1 LRPFDVPPVKK
12 EDSDMPLRPI
22 GCALIVGGLIAGS
35 PALATELLVS
45 DTQNDRSPLAPRYT
59 AEESKAMGAEAD
71 RRARK
76 AQRKWDLRLN
86 KISGSIC
93 DGC

>member
-1 LRPFDVPPVKK
+1 MTLRPAWC
-12 EDSDMPLRPI
+12 L
-22 GCALIVGGLIAGS
+22 LIAGGLIAGS
-35 PALATELLVS
+35 PALAKELRVP
-45 DTQNDRSPLAPRYT
+45 DTSPVAPRYT

-71 RRARK
+71 RQARL

>member
-1 LRPFDVPPVKK
+1 MTLR
-12 EDSDMPLRPI
+12 LAW
-22 GCALIVGGLIAGS
+22 CLLIVGGLIAGS
-35 PALATELLVS
+35 PALAKELRVPDIS
-45 DTQNDRSPLAPRYT
+45 TDRSPVAPRYT

-71 RRARK
+71 RQARL

-93 DGC
+93 NGC

>member
-1 LRPFDVPPVKK
+1 MLRPAWY
-12 EDSDMPLRPI
+12 L
-22 GCALIVGGLIAGS
+22 LIVGGLIAGS
-35 PALATELLVS
+35 PALAKELRVPNIS
-45 DTQNDRSPLAPRYT
+45 PDRSPVAPRYT
-59 AEESKAMGAEAD
+59 AEESKAMGVEAD
-71 RRARK
+71 RQARL

>member
-1 LRPFDVPPVKK
+1 MSLT
-12 EDSDMPLRPI
+12 PI
-22 GCALIVGGLIAGS
+22 GCALIIGGLIAGS
-35 PALATELLVS
+35 PALAKELFVP
-45 DTQNDRSPLAPRYT
+45 DTQTDRSPLAPRYT

-71 RRARK
+71 RRARV

>member
-1 LRPFDVPPVKK
+1 MK
-12 EDSDMPLRPI
+12 EDADMSSRLFGYAFI
-22 GCALIVGGLIAGS
+22 IGGLIACS
-35 PALATELLVS
+35 PALAKELHVPGIS
-45 DTQNDRSPLAPRYT
+45 SDRSPAASRYT
-59 AEESKAMGAEAD
+59 AEESKAMGAESD
-71 RRARK
+71 RRARV

>member
-1 LRPFDVPPVKK
+1 ML
-12 EDSDMPLRPI
+12 LRPI
-22 GCALIVGGLIAGS
+22 GYALIVGGLIAGA
-35 PALATELLVS
+35 PALAKEHLVS
-45 DTQNDRSPLAPRYT
+45 DTQTDRLPVAPRYT

-71 RRARK
+71 RRARV

>member
-1 LRPFDVPPVKK
+1 MSLR
-12 EDSDMPLRPI
+12 SI
-22 GCALIVGGLIAGS
+22 GYALIVGGLIAGS
-35 PALATELLVS
+35 PVLAKELVAP
-45 DTQNDRSPLAPRYT
+45 DTPTGRSPVAPHYT

-71 RRARK
+71 RQARV
-76 AQRKWDLRLN
+76 AQRRWDLRLN